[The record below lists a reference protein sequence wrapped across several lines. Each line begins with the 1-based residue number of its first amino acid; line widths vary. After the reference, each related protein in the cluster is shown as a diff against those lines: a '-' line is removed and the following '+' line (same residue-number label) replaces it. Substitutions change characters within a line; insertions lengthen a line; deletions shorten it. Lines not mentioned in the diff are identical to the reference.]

1 MNAQAQNFSPN
12 PQIDSES
19 SGAPEAVGP
28 LRGQVWLTI
37 QTRQA
42 QQLVRGRT
50 GTPDKPP
57 IIGLV
62 GFADRLRVIWQAAR
76 NDDPYADWWLIKV
89 HEGIEAAGTLIRDR
103 QQALE
108 SLLQQMG
115 SIEVTTAASLH
126 PFRMPLQFANPYAYQ
141 GAKHLSAYDTLVCTA
156 LTAHHIGLLDRA
168 ACQEQLNISA
178 RKIRALFAIPQ
189 RYRFLGIDRPLI
201 RQGTAESERAGHLM
215 GALPAD
221 VLSGERQA
229 PLVPRKVRFPSGFGS
244 NTSLHS
250 KPSVTNPP
258 PSDSENETRP

>member
-1 MNAQAQNFSPN
+1 MNTEDLNSSLNHRNATQPFN
-12 PQIDSES
+12 PPDSL
-19 SGAPEAVGP
+19 GP

-42 QQLVRGRT
+42 QQLVRGRSA
-50 GTPDKPP
+50 TPDKPP

-62 GFADRLRVIWQAAR
+62 GFADRLRVIWQGAR

-89 HEGIEAAGTLIRDR
+89 HEGIAAAGTLIRDR

-115 SIEVTTAASLH
+115 SIEVTTAVSLH

-141 GAKHLSAYDTLVCTA
+141 GAKHLSAYDTLVCMA
-156 LTAHHIGLLDRA
+156 LTAHHVGLLDRA
-168 ACQEQLNISA
+168 ACQEQLNICA

-189 RYRFLGIDRPLI
+189 SYRFLGVDRPLI

-215 GALPAD
+215 GELP
-221 VLSGERQA
+221 GCTQR
-229 PLVPRKVRFPSGFGS
+229 
-244 NTSLHS
+244 
-250 KPSVTNPP
+250 
-258 PSDSENETRP
+258 